1 VSLKLLPQ
9 PNNMIPKLAACCLFV
24 SLCFPQNRPEPVT
37 GNLPAQPLGASDLLA
52 LSVYNSPELSRLIR
66 ISAEGDIN
74 VPMVKERIPVAG
86 LMPAEVEKRISA
98 AFTKEGLLV
107 DPAVTVTIV
116 EYFSRPISV
125 MGAVRKPLTFQA
137 SGPLKLLDALS
148 RAEGLA
154 TSSGPDILVSRHD
167 PAHGELI
174 KRIPIRG
181 LIDLADPE
189 LNLTLT
195 GGEEIRVPE
204 AGKVFVVGN
213 VRKPGTFAIQDGSG
227 LTVMKALAMSE
238 GLMPYA
244 SKQAFIYR
252 RESAGNKTEIPIELK
267 RLLDRKTA
275 DIPLEA
281 NDILY
286 IPDNT
291 RKRLSMTTLERVI
304 SFGSTTASGLLIW
317 GAAR

>member
-1 VSLKLLPQ
+1 
-9 PNNMIPKLAACCLFV
+9 MIKKLAACCLFL
-24 SLCFPQNRPEPVT
+24 SLAFPQNRPEPAS
-37 GNLPAQPLGASDLLA
+37 GNLPVQPLGASDLLS

-66 ISAEGDIN
+66 ISAEGDIQ
-74 VPMVKERIPVAG
+74 VPMLKNRIAVAG
-86 LMPAEVEKRISA
+86 LMPADVEKKISA
-98 AFTKEGLLV
+98 ALTAEGLLV
-107 DPAVTVTIV
+107 EPTVTVTIV

-137 SGPLKLLDALS
+137 NGPLKLLDALS

-154 TSSGPDILVSRHD
+154 TSSGPDILVSHQD

-189 LNLTLT
+189 LNLTLS

-213 VRKPGTFAIQDGSG
+213 VRKPGTFAVQDGNG

-238 GLMPYA
+238 GLMPFA
-244 SKQAFIYR
+244 AKQAFIYR
-252 RESAGNKTEIPIELK
+252 RESAGNGKSEIPIELK
-267 RLLDRKTA
+267 RILDRKTPDMA
-275 DIPLEA
+275 LEA

-286 IPDNT
+286 IPDNSK
-291 RKRLSMTTLERVI
+291 KRLSITTLERVI

>member
-1 VSLKLLPQ
+1 
-9 PNNMIPKLAACCLFV
+9 MIKTLAACCLYV
-24 SLCFPQNRPEPVT
+24 SLGFTQSRPEPAT

-66 ISAEGDIN
+66 ISAEGDIQ
-74 VPMVKERIPVAG
+74 VPMVKQRIAVAG
-86 LMPAEVEKRISA
+86 LLPADVEKKIAA
-98 AFTKEGLLV
+98 AFSSTGLLV

-137 SGPLKLLDALS
+137 NGPLKLLDALS
-148 RAEGLA
+148 RAEGLT
-154 TSSGPDILVSRHD
+154 TSSGPDLLVSRHD
-167 PAHGELI
+167 TAHGELI

-213 VRKPGTFAIQDGSG
+213 VRKPGTFAVQDNSG
-227 LTVMKALAMSE
+227 LTVMKALALSE
-238 GLMPYA
+238 GLLPFA
-244 SKQAFIYR
+244 AKQAFIYR
-252 RESAGNKTEIPIELK
+252 REAAGPGKNEIPIEL
-267 RLLDRKTA
+267 RRILDRKTA
-275 DIPLEA
+275 DISLEA

-291 RKRLSMTTLERVI
+291 RKRLSISTLERII

>member
-1 VSLKLLPQ
+1 
-9 PNNMIPKLAACCLFV
+9 MTTKLAACCLFV
-24 SLCFPQNRPEPVT
+24 SLGFSQSRPEPAT

-66 ISAEGDIN
+66 ISAEGDIQ
-74 VPMVKERIPVAG
+74 VPMVKERIAVRG

-98 AFTKEGLLV
+98 AFTKAGLLI

-154 TSSGPDILVSRHD
+154 SSSGPDILVSHHD
-167 PAHGELI
+167 PKNGELI

-204 AGKVFVVGN
+204 AGRVFVVGN
-213 VRKPGTFAIQDGSG
+213 VRKPGTFAVQDGSG
-227 LTVMKALAMSE
+227 LTVMKALALSE
-238 GLMPYA
+238 GLLPFA
-244 SKQAFIYR
+244 AKQAFIYR
-252 RESAGNKTEIPIELK
+252 RESSGSGKNEIPIELK
-267 RLLDRKTA
+267 RILDRKDSDFA
-275 DIPLEA
+275 LEA

-291 RKRLSMTTLERVI
+291 KKRLSLTTLERVI
-304 SFGSTTASGLLIW
+304 TFGSSTASGLLIF
-317 GAAR
+317 GAGR

>member
-1 VSLKLLPQ
+1 
-9 PNNMIPKLAACCLFV
+9 MIKKLAACCLYV
-24 SLCFPQNRPEPVT
+24 SLGFTQSPPAAPT

-66 ISAEGDIN
+66 ISADGDIQ

-86 LMPAEVEKRISA
+86 LLPADVEKKISA
-98 AFTKEGLLV
+98 ALTQEGLLV
-107 DPAVTVTIV
+107 DPTVTITIV
-116 EYFSRPISV
+116 EYSSRPISV

-148 RAEGLA
+148 RAEGLSG
-154 TSSGPDILVSRHD
+154 TSGPDLLVTRKDHGQ
-167 PAHGELI
+167 GELV
-174 KRIPIRG
+174 KRISIRG

-213 VRKPGTFAIQDGSG
+213 VRKPGTFAVQDNSG
-227 LTVMKALAMSE
+227 LTVMKALALSE
-238 GLMPYA
+238 GLLPFA
-244 SKQAFIYR
+244 SKNAYIYR
-252 RESAGNKTEIPIELK
+252 REAAGPGKNEIPIELK
-267 RLLDRKTA
+267 RILDRKTA
-275 DIPLEA
+275 DISLEA

-291 RKRLSMTTLERVI
+291 RKRLSISTLERVI

>member
-1 VSLKLLPQ
+1 
-9 PNNMIPKLAACCLFV
+9 MIIKLAACCLFL
-24 SLCFPQNRPEPVT
+24 SLGFAQSRPEPAT

-66 ISAEGDIN
+66 ISAEGDIQ
-74 VPMVKERIPVAG
+74 VPMVKQRIPVAG

-98 AFTKEGLLV
+98 AFTSTGLLIE
-107 DPAVTVTIV
+107 PAVTVTIV

-154 TSSGPDILVSRHD
+154 PSSGPDILVSHHD

-181 LIDLADPE
+181 LIDLADPS

-213 VRKPGTFAIQDGSG
+213 VRKPGTFAVQDGSG
-227 LTVMKALAMSE
+227 LTVMKALALSE
-238 GLMPYA
+238 GLMPFA
-244 SKQAFIYR
+244 AKQAFIYR
-252 RESAGNKTEIPIELK
+252 RESAGSGKSEIPIELK
-267 RLLDRKTA
+267 RILDRKDA
-275 DIPLEA
+275 DIALEA

-291 RKRLSMTTLERVI
+291 KKRLSMTTLERVI
-304 SFGSTTASGLLIW
+304 TFGSSTASGLLIF
-317 GAAR
+317 GAGR

>member
-1 VSLKLLPQ
+1 MIKKLVTGCLYLSLA
-9 PNNMIPKLAACCLFV
+9 LA
-24 SLCFPQNRPEPVT
+24 QNRPEPVP
-37 GNLPAQPLGASDLLA
+37 GNLPVQPLGASDLLSV
-52 LSVYNSPELSRLIR
+52 SVYNSPELSRQIR
-66 ISAEGDIN
+66 ISTEGDIQL
-74 VPMVKERIPVAG
+74 PMVKARIPVAG
-86 LMPAEVEKRISA
+86 LMPADVEKKIA
-98 AFTKEGLLV
+98 AALTEEGLLV
-107 DPAVTVTIV
+107 DPTVTVTIV

-148 RAEGLA
+148 RAEGLSG
-154 TSSGPDILVSRHD
+154 SSGPDILVSHHD
-167 PAHGELI
+167 AQQGELT

-181 LIDLADPE
+181 LIDLADPD
-189 LNLTLT
+189 LNITLT

-213 VRKPGTFAIQDGSG
+213 VRKPGTFAVQDNSG
-227 LTVMKALAMSE
+227 LTVLKALALSE
-238 GLMPYA
+238 GLMPFA
-244 SKQAFIYR
+244 SKQAYIYR
-252 RESAGNKTEIPIELK
+252 REGATGKNEIAIELK
-267 RLLDRKTA
+267 RLLDRKTE

-291 RKRLSMTTLERVI
+291 KKRLSMTTLERVI

>member
-1 VSLKLLPQ
+1 
-9 PNNMIPKLAACCLFV
+9 
-24 SLCFPQNRPEPVT
+24 
-37 GNLPAQPLGASDLLA
+37 
-52 LSVYNSPELSRLIR
+52 
-66 ISAEGDIN
+66 
-74 VPMVKERIPVAG
+74 MVKERLPVAG
-86 LMPAEVEKRISA
+86 LMPADVEKEIAA
-98 AFTKEGLLV
+98 AFTKAGLLV
-107 DPAVTVTIV
+107 DPTVTVTIV

-125 MGAVRKPLTFQA
+125 MGAVRRPLTFQA
-137 SGPLKLLDALS
+137 NGPLKLLDALS
-148 RAEGLA
+148 RAEGLT

-167 PAHGELI
+167 PPHGELI

-213 VRKPGTFAIQDGSG
+213 VRKPGTFAVQDGSG
-227 LTVMKALAMSE
+227 LTVMKALALSE

-244 SKQAFIYR
+244 AKQAFIYR
-252 RESAGNKTEIPIELK
+252 REANGASKNEIPIELK
-267 RLLDRKTA
+267 KILDRKTD
-275 DIPLEA
+275 DIALEA

>member
-1 VSLKLLPQ
+1 
-9 PNNMIPKLAACCLFV
+9 MIIQKLAACCLYV
-24 SLCFPQNRPEPVT
+24 SLGWAQSRPEAPT
-37 GNLPAQPLGASDLLA
+37 GNLPAQSLGPSDLLA

-66 ISAEGDIN
+66 ISAEGDIQ
-74 VPMVKERIPVAG
+74 VPMVKERIPVNG
-86 LMPAEVEKRISA
+86 LMPAEVEKKIA
-98 AFTKEGLLV
+98 TAFSSTGLLV

-137 SGPLKLLDALS
+137 NGPLKLLDALS
-148 RAEGLA
+148 RAEGLSA
-154 TSSGPDILVSRHD
+154 TSGPDLLVTRKDHGQ
-167 PAHGELI
+167 GELV

-213 VRKPGTFAIQDGSG
+213 VRKPGTFAVQDNSG
-227 LTVMKALAMSE
+227 LTVMKALALSE
-238 GLMPYA
+238 GLLPFA

-252 RESAGNKTEIPIELK
+252 REANGAGKNEIPIELK
-267 RLLDRKTA
+267 RLLDRKTG
-275 DIPLEA
+275 DIALEA

-291 RKRLSMTTLERVI
+291 RKRLSITTLERVI

>member
-1 VSLKLLPQ
+1 MRYLLAVCCLSVSLG
-9 PNNMIPKLAACCLFV
+9 
-24 SLCFPQNRPEPVT
+24 LCQSRPEAPT
-37 GNLPAQPLGASDLLA
+37 GNLPAQPLGPSDLLSV
-52 LSVYNSPELSRLIR
+52 SVYNSPELSRLIR
-66 ISAEGDIN
+66 ISAEGDIQ
-74 VPMVKERIPVAG
+74 VPMVTQRIQVAG
-86 LMPAEVEKRISA
+86 LMPAEVEKKLSA
-98 AFTKEGLLV
+98 AFSSEGLLV

-154 TSSGPDILVSRHD
+154 PSSGPDLLVSRHD

-213 VRKPGTFAIQDGSG
+213 VRKPGTFAVQDNSG

-238 GLMPYA
+238 GLLPFA
-244 SKQAFIYR
+244 AKQAFIYR
-252 RESAGNKTEIPIELK
+252 REATGMGKSEIPIELK
-267 RLLDRKTA
+267 QILDRKTVDVA
-275 DIPLEA
+275 LEA

-291 RKRLSMTTLERVI
+291 RKRLSISTLERVI